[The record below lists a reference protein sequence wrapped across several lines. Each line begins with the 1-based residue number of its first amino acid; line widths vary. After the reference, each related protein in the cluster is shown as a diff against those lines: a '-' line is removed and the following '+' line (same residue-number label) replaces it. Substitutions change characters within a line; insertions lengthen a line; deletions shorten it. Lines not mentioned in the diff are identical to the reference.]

1 MSKVDLI
8 ATKAMRYGGR
18 ALTVGEPFQASR
30 RDARTLGAIGKAE
43 AAPEVDPEEL
53 KRQELLE
60 RLRAEYQAA
69 KGEGADLRWGVPR
82 LEQEIAA
89 AAKARAQTYQRLDL
103 RAEG

>member
-8 ATKAMRYGGR
+8 ATKSMRYGGR

-43 AAPEVDPEEL
+43 AAPEVDPEEVE
-53 KRQELLE
+53 RQKLLE
-60 RLRAEYQAA
+60 RLRGEYQKA
-69 KGEGADLRWGVPR
+69 KGEDPDMRWGVPR

-89 AAKARAQTYQRLDL
+89 AVKAKTQSYQRRDL
-103 RAEG
+103 RAED